1 MVLDLQFFHFMM
13 AQKHYMFSRNSDLNF
28 EFGSFTQA
36 CNIWYYS
43 LL

>member
-1 MVLDLQFFHFMM
+1 MVLDLQFFSFYDG
-13 AQKHYMFSRNSDLNF
+13 AKQYMFSRNSDLNF

-36 CNIWYYS
+36 CNIRYYS